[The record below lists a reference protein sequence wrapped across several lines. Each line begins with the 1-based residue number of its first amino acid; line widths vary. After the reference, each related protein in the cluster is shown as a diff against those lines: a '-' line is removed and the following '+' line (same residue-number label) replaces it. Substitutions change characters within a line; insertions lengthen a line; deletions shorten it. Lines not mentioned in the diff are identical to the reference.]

1 MKLVFVVL
9 CLMVT
14 VSAFGFSQGRVS
26 GSCVAC
32 PRDAGCTVA
41 FSDGCNTS
49 TCGAWCADGKWYHS
63 DVCMSTLLY
72 CSQSFEFTPAIE
84 FNPISDKS
92 RATK

>member
-26 GSCVAC
+26 GSCGAC
-32 PRDAGCTVA
+32 PRDAGCTVT

-49 TCGAWCADGKWYHS
+49 TCGAWCVGGKWYHS
-63 DVCMSTLLY
+63 DVCISTLVY
-72 CSQSFEFTPAIE
+72 CPQEIEFTPAME
-84 FNPISDKS
+84 LRPANEKL
-92 RATK
+92 R